1 MCLQLLKKSDIKCKI
16 KKCYFLFPTLE
27 RLKETPGFF
36 LVDKFV
42 IPYFTFFLLVAKAFD
57 IVPFSVRVV
66 LFKIALHFLGIPF
79 NLISPV
85 MKIVNPVYLPNI
97 VYLAADEEI
106 NVHEVDYE
114 VLEKNKELV
123 KLLYGK
129 TDPFVPQK
137 FYFNMTSK
145 IPDLDAHLTHMDHG
159 FMVKHDIEMADTV
172 TKWLSADKK
181 KLLID

>member
-1 MCLQLLKKSDIKCKI
+1 MSLQLLKRSDIKRKI

-42 IPYFTFFLLVAKAFD
+42 IPYFTFFLLLAKVFD
-57 IVPFSVRVV
+57 IVPFTVRVM
-66 LFKIALHFLGIPF
+66 LFKLALLLLGIPF
-79 NLISPV
+79 YLIPPV

-106 NVHEVDYE
+106 NVNEVDYE
-114 VLEKNKELV
+114 ILEKNKHII

-137 FYFNMTSK
+137 FYYNITSK
-145 IPDLDAHLTHMDHG
+145 IPDLDAQLTHMDHG
-159 FMVKHDIEMADTV
+159 FMVKHDIELADTV
-172 TKWLSADKK
+172 TKWLNTDKQ
-181 KLLID
+181 IIN